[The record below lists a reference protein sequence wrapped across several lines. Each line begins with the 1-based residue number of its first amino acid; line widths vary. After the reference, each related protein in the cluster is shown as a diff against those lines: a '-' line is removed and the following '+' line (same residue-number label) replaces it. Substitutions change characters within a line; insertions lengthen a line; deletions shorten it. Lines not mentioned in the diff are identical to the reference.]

1 MACREP
7 PQTAIVINL
16 LIGDLVQDAVNE
28 PLKLSE
34 QKNTCQRLFDILGFQ
49 ADECFEDIDASN
61 VAITPS
67 SSTLQSSV
75 KPLSDEP
82 NRRNWYGWM
91 AKELS
96 EVCQNIGIVSDRMQA
111 LNLDLLIT

>member
-34 QKNTCQRLFDILGFQ
+34 QKDTCQRLFDILGFQ
-49 ADECFEDIDASN
+49 ADECFEDVEGSD

-67 SSTLQSSV
+67 SSTLQTTSKSRPAEA
-75 KPLSDEP
+75 KK
-82 NRRNWYGWM
+82 RNWYGWM
-91 AKELS
+91 SK
-96 EVCQNIGIVSDRMQA
+96 A
-111 LNLDLLIT
+111 LAEGKNLNFNVGSLK